1 MTVDSEDLKGH
12 FVELDVGEGLGQEIG
27 NVLVSWTVMDTNR
40 TLLENFSNKM
50 EFDVHVFGLGVGRR
64 VGGKLDGS
72 HVVFEHL
79 DCVGV
84 KFELG

>member
-1 MTVDSEDLKGH
+1 MTVDSKDLKGH

-27 NVLVSWTVMDTNR
+27 NVLVSWTMMDANG

-72 HVVFEHL
+72 HVVFKYL
-79 DCVGV
+79 NCVGA